1 MHSHRRFIEPDQ
13 SKKDYTKEMDELCK
27 AEGIQFLYLPLEVN
41 LVAL

>member
-13 SKKDYTKEMDELCK
+13 SKKIYTKEMDERCK

>member
-1 MHSHRRFIEPDQ
+1 MYSHRRFIEPDQ
-13 SKKDYTKEMDELCK
+13 SKKDYTKEMDERCK